1 VSACVHHTLK
11 ERSLKKYIKKATPF
25 HATRSSQIKIY
36 VFISYFFLYA
46 IFCQISCSKW
56 IWNYENVGNIA
67 IVKVYNRI
75 IKEEETKDHSTKH
88 KPFYNN
94 CQFKPSF
101 FLFCLSSLTIRIKPR
116 ISWILFKPLII
127 RLNLVASQFKLSLSC
142 TSETNIFSH
151 INLFIAS
158 INLILISNDL
168 QSYWSNNKNKNLHVI
183 KTYSIRLLL

>member
-1 VSACVHHTLK
+1 MV
-11 ERSLKKYIKKATPF
+11 Y
-25 HATRSSQIKIY
+25 
-36 VFISYFFLYA
+36 
-46 IFCQISCSKW
+46 FCQISCSKW

-101 FLFCLSSLTIRIKPR
+101 ILFGLLTMRIESR
-116 ISWILFKPLII
+116 ISWILSKPFII
-127 RLNLVASQFKLSLSC
+127 TLNLVACQFKPSLSC

-168 QSYWSNNKNKNLHVI
+168 QSYWSNDKNKNLHLI